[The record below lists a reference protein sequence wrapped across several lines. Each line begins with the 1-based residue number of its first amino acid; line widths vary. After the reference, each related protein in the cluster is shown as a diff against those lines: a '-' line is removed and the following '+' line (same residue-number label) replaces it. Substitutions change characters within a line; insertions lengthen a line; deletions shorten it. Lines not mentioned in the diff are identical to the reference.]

1 LEAQD
6 MEAKQQK
13 VVARF
18 SQVVSF
24 LDANQ
29 SVIDPATVATQ
40 RQVLASAIAEINAY
54 AQLQVLRGADH
65 VAAQSL
71 SSARTAL
78 RDTYMRQLA
87 TLGVHTL
94 TGKHAGDPDV
104 LNAKQIFTLPTTRTN
119 AQTLLASAQAMLQT
133 ATQHA
138 ARFTSSGVNLDA
150 AAAAVTALKT
160 AVDAAASARRVST
173 GATQGIVAQVS
184 AGHGAVRVMDTV
196 VRPILAGNAPLLA
209 QWESVK
215 RAAGGVHLGAPVPV
229 PATESPAT
237 PESSAAA

>member
-1 LEAQD
+1 

-24 LDANQ
+24 LDANTDI
-29 SVIDPATVATQ
+29 IDPSAVVTQ
-40 RQVLASAIAEINAY
+40 RQVLATAIAEINTY
-54 AQLQVLRGADH
+54 AQLQVLRGAEH

-104 LNAKQIFTLPTTRTN
+104 ANGKQIFTLPTTRTN
-119 AQTLLASAQAMLQT
+119 TQTLLASAQAMLQT
-133 ATQHA
+133 ATPYA
-138 ARFTSSGVNLDA
+138 AIFTRSGVNLNAVA
-150 AAAAVTALKT
+150 AAIKVLET
-160 AVDAAASARRVST
+160 AVDAEASARRVSK
-173 GATQGIVAQVS
+173 GATQGIVAEVS

-196 VRPILAGNAPLLA
+196 VRPILAGNAPMLA

-215 RAAGGVHLGAPVPV
+215 RAAGGVHLGTPVPV
-229 PATESPAT
+229 PAAESPAAT
-237 PESSAAA
+237 GSSVAA